1 MKIPRADKRPHVVVT
16 HGDTRVDPYA
26 WLRNRD
32 DPEVLSYLRSENA
45 YTAHRMRATRPLQRR
60 LFREI
65 RARIKETD
73 LDVPVTIDDYS
84 YYTRTVRGKQY
95 AIHCRRSRRG
105 AGREEVI
112 LDENHIA
119 RGHEYFSLG
128 QVRISPDHRWVAF
141 STDTVGNERYVLRI
155 KDLRTGR
162 MKRDTLAPVDS
173 VAWAADSTSFL
184 YTVLDA
190 AHRPYKVFLHRLG
203 DKQSEDRLVY
213 HEKDEAVYCAVSL
226 SRSRRFIFLDLHA
239 KTTSEVRYVPA
250 DQPQV
255 RPRLIERRNTG
266 IEYGVDHAGDHF
278 VITHNDR
285 AINFKIVRA
294 PVASP
299 GRAHW
304 KTIVPHRADVLIE
317 GVDLFA
323 EHMVVHERERGL
335 PHISIRDHR
344 GQGGH
349 RISFGEPA
357 YDVGPSRNP
366 NFDSHKLRFA
376 YTSLVTP
383 SSIYEYDMRSRRRT
397 LLKTTP
403 VLGGYRP
410 AKYRSERIWAR
421 AADGAE
427 IPISLVYRRGTH
439 RDGRNPLLLSG
450 YGAYGLSRDPTF
462 SSVRLSLIDR
472 GVIFAIAHVR
482 GGSELGRRWYDDGK
496 FLRKTNTFTDFI
508 ACAEHLVRRHYTSPQ
523 HLAATGGSA
532 GGLLMGA
539 IANLRPDL
547 FRVILAA
554 VPFVDILNTM
564 LDPSLPLT
572 VTEYDE
578 WGNPGDRQYY
588 EYIKSYAP
596 YENVRQQA
604 YPRMLVTAGLNDPRV
619 GFWEPAK
626 WVARLRDSKTD
637 NHELL
642 LKTEM
647 GSGHFGTSGRY
658 NMFKEIAFEYAYLL
672 TRLGV
677 EPGAPRDT

>member
-1 MKIPRADKRPHVVVT
+1 M

-26 WLRNRD
+26 WLRDRK
-32 DPEVLSYLRSENA
+32 DPAVLRYLRSENA
-45 YTAHRMRATRPLQRR
+45 YTAQRMRATRSLQRQ

-65 RARIKETD
+65 RSRIKETD

-95 AIHCRRSRRG
+95 AIHCRRAARG
-105 AGREEVI
+105 AGREEVL
-112 LDENHIA
+112 LDENALA
-119 RGHEYFSLG
+119 RGHAYFSLG
-128 QVRISPDHRWVAF
+128 QMRVSPDHRLLAY
-141 STDTVGNERYVLRI
+141 STDTAGNERYVLRI
-155 KDLRTGR
+155 LDLRSGR
-162 MKRDTLAPVDS
+162 HRREVLSPVDS
-173 VAWAADSTSFL
+173 VAWSTDGQSFL

-190 AHRPYKVFLHRLG
+190 AHRPHKVFLHRLG
-203 DKQSEDRLVY
+203 DHQRDDVLVH
-213 HEKDEAVYCAVSL
+213 HETDDAVYCAVSL

-239 KTTSEVRYVPA
+239 KTTSEVRFVPA
-250 DQPQV
+250 DRPQA
-255 RPRLIERRNTG
+255 RPRLVARRVAG
-266 IEYGVDHAGDHF
+266 VEYGVDHAGDHF
-278 VITHNDR
+278 FITHNHR
-285 AINFKIVRA
+285 AINFKVVRA
-294 PVASP
+294 PVATP
-299 GRAHW
+299 GRDHW
-304 KTIVPHRADVLIE
+304 QTIVPHRADVLIE

-335 PHISIRDHR
+335 PHISVRAHSGR
-344 GQGGH
+344 GGF
-349 RISFGEPA
+349 RIGFREPA

-366 NFDSHKLRFA
+366 NFATHLLRYA

-383 SSIYEYDMRSRRRT
+383 ASVYEYDMRTRQRK

-403 VLGGYRP
+403 VLGGYHP
-410 AKYRSERIWAR
+410 ARYRSERIWAR
-421 AADGAE
+421 APDGVDV
-427 IPISLVYRRGTH
+427 PISLVYRRGTRRH
-439 RDGRNPLLLSG
+439 GRNPLLLSG
-450 YGAYGLSRDPTF
+450 YGAYGLSRDPAF
-462 SSVRLSLIDR
+462 SSIRLSLIDR

-482 GGSELGRRWYDDGK
+482 GGSELGRRWYEDGK
-496 FLRKTNTFTDFI
+496 FLHKANTFTDFI
-508 ACAEHLVRRHYTSPQ
+508 ACAEHLVRRRYTSPRY
-523 HLAATGGSA
+523 LAATGGSA

-578 WGNPGDRQYY
+578 WGNPGDRRYY
-588 EYIKSYAP
+588 DYIKSYGP
-596 YENVRQQA
+596 YENVRPQA

-626 WVARLRDSKTD
+626 WAARLRDTRIDD
-637 NHELL
+637 NELL

-647 GSGHFGTSGRY
+647 GSGHFGASGRY

-677 EPGAPRDT
+677 VRLAGE